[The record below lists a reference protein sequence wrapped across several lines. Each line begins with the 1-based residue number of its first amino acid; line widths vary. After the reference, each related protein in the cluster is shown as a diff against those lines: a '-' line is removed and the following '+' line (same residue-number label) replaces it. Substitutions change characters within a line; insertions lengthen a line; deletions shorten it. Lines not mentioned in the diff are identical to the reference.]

1 MDFGSTLQA
10 FASDPW
16 TYLPLLF
23 AYTLLSTLI
32 LPIPEEIGLLNPFIP
47 WYYLVLTL
55 AAGKTVGAALVFPL
69 GGRIGREVEKWIE
82 RAPWA
87 ARWYAWIQ
95 RQVGR
100 FGYLALYGLLAIPF
114 MTDTLPVYA
123 FSVANPREGPTRMRM
138 GGFLSV
144 NLLAGVTRGML
155 FLALP
160 VYFGWS

>member
-1 MDFGSTLQA
+1 MDLGSLLEA

-23 AYTLLSTLI
+23 VYTVVSTLF

-47 WYYLVLTL
+47 WYYLVLVL
-55 AAGKTVGAALVFPL
+55 GAGKTVGAALVFPL
-69 GGRIGREVEKWIE
+69 GGRIGTEVERWIV
-82 RAPWA
+82 RLPWA
-87 ARWYAWIQ
+87 AKWYAWMQ

-100 FGYLALYGLLAIPF
+100 FGYFALYALLAIPF

-123 FSVANPREGPTRMRM
+123 FAVANPAEGEDRMRA

-144 NLLAGVTRGML
+144 NFLAGITRGTL

-160 VYFGWS
+160 LYFGWS